1 MATEATRA
9 LGQFVQNYPTDNGRR
24 TKVAVIALL
33 IGLAGTAAGIP
44 LAVSAFNDGESGRA
58 SGLVLGIGLVGLWAG
73 ISNGLRVLRRHGEV
87 YQLREGGLVYQRT
100 GETRLIRWEDIRK
113 VTERGED
120 NAISRAAGW
129 DVHCV
134 LRIKGGRKL
143 LLSGFTEDAA
153 GLAYTIQRAVHN
165 QDYPPPT
172 APRP

>member
-1 MATEATRA
+1 MATEAERV
-9 LGQFVQNYPTDNGRR
+9 LGRFVSNHPTDNGRR
-24 TKVAVIALL
+24 GKVALVALV
-33 IGLAGTAAGIP
+33 IGLAATAAGIP
-44 LAVSAFNDGESGRA
+44 VAIAAFKENEGTQLAGV
-58 SGLVLGIGLVGLWAG
+58 VLGLGLLGLWAG
-73 ISNGLRVLRRHGEV
+73 VSSGLRTLQRHGEQF
-87 YQLREGGLVYQRT
+87 QLREGGLVYRRT
-100 GETRLIRWEDIRK
+100 GETRLIRWADIRK
-113 VTERGED
+113 VTERGQD